1 LEFDTNKPEEDS
13 ENLERIRIIK
23 PEKLF
28 EDFDNIQKANY
39 FRNAVRKFELKSKKE

>member
-1 LEFDTNKPEEDS
+1 LEFETKNSGEDS
-13 ENLERIRIIK
+13 ENLERIRILK

-39 FRNAVRKFELKSKKE
+39 FRNAARKFELKSKKE